1 MNLLEN
7 GSFRVYCTVY
17 ELSSN
22 NMLLFDLLWTLQ
34 FFLLFYFC
42 LFFTI
47 TLKKLIM
54 VCCAWNLNIFNNET
68 LFYEAKKGNKNVM
81 TF

>member
-34 FFLLFYFC
+34 FFLLFLFLFILYHYF
-42 LFFTI
+42 
-47 TLKKLIM
+47 K
-54 VCCAWNLNIFNNET
+54 ET
-68 LFYEAKKGNKNVM
+68 DYGLLCMKS
-81 TF
+81 